1 MKSFF
6 IADASQYEN
15 EVITS
20 YFALGSISA
29 REKKSGSGQYLA
41 LTLVDKTGT
50 MDARMWDEFEDAV
63 RTCEPGCYVKVQ
75 GQISKYNGRFQI
87 TLQKLRL
94 AAESE
99 VDPADFLPHTQY
111 DIGEMWQ
118 ELRST
123 VDAFSN
129 LHLQRLVNAFLDDPT
144 IGPAFMSAPAAKVLH
159 HAWIGGLL
167 EHVIFLLRMCKRV
180 APQYPEVD
188 PDLLCT
194 AAILHDIGKT
204 RELEWKSS
212 FAYSA
217 EGQLIGHIS
226 IAMGML
232 RDKLALIS
240 QVEPFPE
247 RLRILVEHIILSHH
261 GSLEFGSPKLPMFAE
276 ALVFHAIDDLEAKMQ
291 NLRTQ
296 LANHV
301 AGGNQPGSVTD
312 WIRSMDRQ
320 LVDSKEYLK
329 GD

>member
-1 MKSFF
+1 
-6 IADASQYEN
+6 
-15 EVITS
+15 
-20 YFALGSISA
+20 
-29 REKKSGSGQYLA
+29 
-41 LTLVDKTGT
+41 
-50 MDARMWDEFEDAV
+50 
-63 RTCEPGCYVKVQ
+63 
-75 GQISKYNGRFQI
+75 
-87 TLQKLRL
+87 
-94 AAESE
+94 
-99 VDPADFLPHTQY
+99 
-111 DIGEMWQ
+111 
-118 ELRST
+118 
-123 VDAFSN
+123 
-129 LHLQRLVNAFLDDPT
+129 
-144 IGPAFMSAPAAKVLH
+144 
-159 HAWIGGLL
+159 
-167 EHVIFLLRMCKRV
+167 
-180 APQYPEVD
+180 VD

-194 AAILHDIGKT
+194 AAILHDVGKT

-329 GD
+329 G

>member
-6 IADASQYEN
+6 IADAPQYEN
-15 EVITS
+15 QSITT
-20 YFALGSISA
+20 YFALASISA
-29 REKKSGSGQYLA
+29 RDKKGGGGQYLV
-41 LTLVDKTGT
+41 LTLADKTGT
-50 MDARMWDEFEDAV
+50 LDGRMWEEFEDGL
-63 RTCEPGCYVKVQ
+63 RTCQPGSYVKVQ
-75 GQISKYNGRFQI
+75 GQITKYNGKFQI

-99 VDPADFLPHTQY
+99 VETADFLPHTQY
-111 DIGEMWQ
+111 DIAEMWQ
-118 ELRST
+118 ELRAT
-123 VDAFSN
+123 VDSFTN
-129 LHLQRLVNAFLDDPT
+129 PHLQRLVNAFLDDPT

-167 EHVIFLLRMCKRV
+167 EHVVFLLRMCKRV

-194 AAILHDIGKT
+194 TAILHDIGKT

-212 FAYSA
+212 FGYSA
-217 EGQLIGHIS
+217 EGQMIGHIS

-232 RDKLALIS
+232 RDKLAQVS
-240 QVEPFPE
+240 QVEPFPD
-247 RLRILVEHIILSHH
+247 RLRILVEHMILSHH

-301 AGGNQPGSVTD
+301 ANGARPDSVTE

-320 LVDSKEYLK
+320 LVDSRAYLREE
-329 GD
+329 